1 MKSKWITLIDKN
13 GGARHKNIIGND
25 EKYFLN
31 LKVVSVEQKKE
42 WVCICVEG

>member
-1 MKSKWITLIDKN
+1 MILSGIL
-13 GGARHKNIIGND
+13 D
-25 EKYFLN
+25 EKKDLVLEKIKELS